1 MQKLGLI
8 AGGGSLPVEIAEHCQ
23 RSGRPL
29 FVIRLKGFA
38 GAGLEPF
45 AGAEVGLAELGKCFK
60 ALKRAGCKAVCLAGQ
75 VNRPD
80 FATLMPDLRGLAA
93 LPAAIAAARKGDDA
107 LLRMLVAEFE
117 KEGFAVEGAHEVMD
131 DLGLAAGP
139 LGRLAPGPEHQADI
153 DHALNVAR
161 TIGRL
166 DAGQAAVV
174 CRGLVLALEAAEG
187 TDALLARVAELPEAL
202 RGRPGAPLGVL
213 AKAPKPIQETRVD
226 LPTIGPATVEAA
238 ARAGLAGIV
247 GEAGHLLVLDR
258 DMVIALADD
267 LGLFIIGVEAAVP

>member
-1 MQKLGLI
+1 
-8 AGGGSLPVEIAEHCQ
+8 
-23 RSGRPL
+23 
-29 FVIRLKGFA
+29 VIRLKGFA

-117 KEGFAVEGAHEVMD
+117 KEGFTVEGAHEVMD

-139 LGRLAPGPEHQADI
+139 MGRHVPGPEHQADI
-153 DHALNVAR
+153 DHALHVAR

-213 AKAPKPIQETRVD
+213 AKAPKPTQETRVD
-226 LPTIGPATVEAA
+226 LPTIGPATIEAA

-258 DMVIALADD
+258 DAVIALADD
-267 LGLFIIGVEAAVP
+267 LGLFILGVEADSP

>member
-1 MQKLGLI
+1 MRKLGLI
-8 AGGGSLPVEIAEHCQ
+8 AGGGSLPVEIAEHCE

-38 GAGLEPF
+38 GAGLDQF
-45 AGAEVGLAELGKCFK
+45 TGAEVGLAELGKCFK
-60 ALKRAGCKAVCLAGQ
+60 ALKRAGCQAVCLAGQ
-75 VNRPD
+75 VSRPD
-80 FATLMPDLRGLAA
+80 FSSLMPDLRGLAA

-107 LLRMLVAEFE
+107 LLRMLVGEFE
-117 KEGFAVEGAHEVMD
+117 KEGFSVEGAHEVMD
-131 DLGLAAGP
+131 DLRLAEGL
-139 LGRLAPGPEHQADI
+139 LGRIAPSAAHTADI
-153 DHALNVAR
+153 DQAMTAAR
-161 TIGRL
+161 AIGRL

-202 RGRPGAPLGVL
+202 RGRPDAPVGVL
-213 AKAPKPIQETRVD
+213 AKAPKPSQETRVD

-258 DMVIALADD
+258 EAVIAMADD
-267 LGLFIIGVEAAVP
+267 LGLFIVGLEPYAP